1 LAVFDGAD
9 PSTSTAARN
18 VSTTPLQALYL
29 LNDEFVHVQ
38 AEKLAKRLLAHSQSI
53 DERVRFAFSLCL
65 GRAASVDEVHFA
77 REFVSKVQ
85 SSGTKPEAELA
96 AWSALARSMFRLNE
110 FVYVD

>member
-1 LAVFDGAD
+1 
-9 PSTSTAARN
+9 
-18 VSTTPLQALYL
+18 L
-29 LNDEFVHVQ
+29 LNDEFIHVQ

-53 DERVRFAFSLCL
+53 DERIRFAFSLCL
-65 GRAASVDEVHFA
+65 GRSASEEEVHFA

-85 SSGTKPEAELA
+85 NNDTKTEAELA